1 MKRIS
6 SKALHTRGQK
16 AMHLK
21 PNKNEELIRKVFE
34 FIKLNCRENIKLKEV
49 AQEVGYSSAYLT
61 DLVRKLTGKTVNS
74 WIIEYRIAEASTLLL
89 ETDYSVEEIASRVGY
104 QSINHFYRQFRNHYK
119 NTPGFWRKAQH

>member
-1 MKRIS
+1 
-6 SKALHTRGQK
+6 
-16 AMHLK
+16 MHLK

-104 QSINHFYRQFRNHYK
+104 QSINHFYHQFRNHYK